1 MKTTNIC
8 KTKLKCKTKL
18 NETKAWLRSSFMP
31 SSQEMHQ
38 TDSTIPGACMEPQL
52 KRTVS

>member
-1 MKTTNIC
+1 MKTTNI
-8 KTKLKCKTKL
+8 CKTKL

-31 SSQEMHQ
+31 SSQEMDQ
-38 TDSTIPGACMEPQL
+38 TEATIPGACTEPQL